1 MSNKPSFD
9 SVSES
14 NPEKPSLTERTRTT
28 NEAGGKA
35 YEPFSGEF
43 GLYKITLNN
52 LLEDSYYDSADESFD
67 KLWNRFDEVAD
78 TNPEF
83 VLQLATY
90 ARQEEGFRD
99 IAQLLLV
106 LSANDP
112 RTQAYVREYA
122 PAIID
127 RTDEFN
133 SVLSYQL
140 RGYGKPV
147 PKPLKKGITDALH
160 KKYAI
165 VKVEYSGTHE
175 TERMTYIE
183 ADRADE
189 THARR
194 DRVKYEATESVL
206 ARNGMAVDD
215 AETAE
220 ALAEASAEVVDEGHV
235 HDEYTFSKYSERDK
249 EVSLHDVLNLVRPKP
264 RSDERNQGEGDLRL
278 RCRQRRGVRRELQGC
293 RSSAPA
299 ISF

>member
-1 MSNKPSFD
+1 MANKPSFD
-9 SVSES
+9 SVDES

-28 NEAGGKA
+28 NEAGGEA
-35 YEPFSGEF
+35 YEPFSDEF

-67 KLWNRFDEVAD
+67 KVWRRFDEVAD

-133 SVLSYQL
+133 SVISYQK

-160 KKYAI
+160 KRWAMI
-165 VKVEYSGTHE
+165 EDEETGEVERVTW
-175 TERMTYIE
+175 IE
-183 ADRADE
+183 GKDE
-189 THARR
+189 PP
-194 DRVKYEATESVL
+194 V
-206 ARNGMAVDD
+206 
-215 AETAE
+215 
-220 ALAEASAEVVDEGHV
+220 
-235 HDEYTFSKYSERDK
+235 SE
-249 EVSLHDVLNLVRPKP
+249 L
-264 RSDERNQGEGDLRL
+264 
-278 RCRQRRGVRRELQGC
+278 
-293 RSSAPA
+293 
-299 ISF
+299 